1 MEMIKKQNLGVEVEF
16 RGITRKEAARAI
28 ADKFG
33 WRTPQFES
41 SYSTWYT
48 IDDTGRKW
56 KIVRDGSI
64 TAPDSQKCELVTPI
78 LKYEDIELLQEV
90 IRTIRKAG
98 GRRHSSCGI
107 HVHVNKENHNSKT
120 LRNLVNIMYSKED
133 LIYEALNISHE
144 RKTNWCRP
152 VREDFVEKTNDQ
164 KPELNGLADLWYEE
178 TPDYRNNRYNS
189 TRYRGLNLHNV
200 WYKNTVEFRYFN
212 STMHAGKVK
221 AYIQFCLAV
230 SAQAIRQKY
239 ARANKT
245 QTDNPKYTFRTWLL
259 RLGLNGDHFK
269 TARLHLL
276 RNLEGNSAWRD
287 RETA

>member
-1 MEMIKKQNLGVEVEF
+1 MIKKQNFGVEVEF
-16 RGITRKEAARAI
+16 RKITRKKAAEAI

-33 WRTPQFES
+33 WQIPQYEG

-48 IDDTGRKW
+48 RDNKGRKW
-56 KIVRDGSI
+56 KVLRDGSI
-64 TAPDSQKCELVTPI
+64 TAPDDEKCELVTPK
-78 LKYEDIELLQEV
+78 LEYEDIELLQEV

-107 HVHVNKENHNSKT
+107 HVHVDKANHNSKS
-120 LRNLVNIMYSKED
+120 LRNLVNIIYSKED
-133 LIYEALNISHE
+133 LIYEALNVSYSRKE
-144 RKTNWCRP
+144 RWCKP
-152 VREDFVEKTNDQ
+152 VRENFVEKTNDR
-164 KPELNGLADLWYEE
+164 KPELNGLADFWYEE
-178 TPDYRNNRYNS
+178 TSDSRNSKYND

-276 RNLEGNSAWRD
+276 RHLEGNSAWRD